1 MKQEIFFGEGYKFLL
16 KAVRIDSIKDYILF
30 EEERFNMMN
39 NDIFHQFDQNL
50 IIKIFVIKISVV
62 FSLVLSNCILKFIGK
77 SKYSLMKFLQRRN
90 NVGDLPIKCT
100 QTLP

>member
-16 KAVRIDSIKDYILF
+16 KAVRIDSIKHYLLF

-50 IIKIFVIKISVV
+50 IIKIFICHKNISGIFFGTEQLHFKVHW
-62 FSLVLSNCILKFIGK
+62 KE
-77 SKYSLMKFLQRRN
+77 
-90 NVGDLPIKCT
+90 
-100 QTLP
+100 